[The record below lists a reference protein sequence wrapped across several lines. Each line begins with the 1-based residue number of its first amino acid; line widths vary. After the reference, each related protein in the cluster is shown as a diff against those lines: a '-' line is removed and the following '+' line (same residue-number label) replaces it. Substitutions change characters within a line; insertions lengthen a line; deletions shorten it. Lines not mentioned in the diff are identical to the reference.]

1 MRHLI
6 VSALLCSTATGVH
19 AEMGSYELD
28 PEHTTVY
35 FTIDHIGYAKTL
47 GVFTDVSGQFSYDA
61 SAQELGQVVVTIDAA
76 SVLTFN
82 NARDGHVKNRDFLNV
97 SQHPEI
103 TFVANSGT
111 PTSDRTGTVTGELTI
126 LGQTQPVTLEVTL
139 NKAAQYPF
147 AHRKEVL
154 GLSMTASIQRS
165 AFGMSYGVGN
175 GLVGDEVTINIE
187 TEAIKM
193 D

>member
-1 MRHLI
+1 
-6 VSALLCSTATGVH
+6 
-19 AEMGSYELD
+19 MGSYELD